1 MFRGEYQ
8 HTLDAKGRVSLPAKF
23 RADMTGRLVLVKGLE
38 HCLYVYSAD
47 EFDGFVESLTSA
59 EDFDPRK
66 SRLRRFFMAGSD
78 DAEIDS
84 AGRIKL
90 PANQIDYAGLKKDVA
105 VIGNGNRVEL
115 WDSGAW
121 ATYSSDE
128 HGSIADLASE
138 LATSGLL

>member
-23 RADMTGRLVLVKGLE
+23 RADMTGKLVLVKGLE
-38 HCLYVYSAD
+38 KCLYVYSAD
-47 EFDGFVESLTSA
+47 EYNRFVESLPSA

-66 SRLRRFFMAGSD
+66 SRVRRFFMAGSD

-90 PANQIDYAGLKKDVA
+90 PANQVGYAGLTKDVA
-105 VIGNGNRVEL
+105 VIGNGNRIEL
-115 WDSGAW
+115 WDAQAW
-121 ATYSSDE
+121 AAYNSDE
-128 HGSIADLASE
+128 QGSIADLASE
-138 LATSGLL
+138 LAADGKL